1 VVSVEEWIQT
11 KDRIIEELFAL
22 TFRLS
27 DEVKRGDWEAMDL
40 SLQERAKVFINLIR
54 LDRAHANEAT
64 DKDVY
69 WGKQLEIIK
78 KSGDETYA
86 VIRQELVNL
95 ANEFRAG
102 ELSRKQ
108 IFESEMISP
117 KGNKIEKSV

>member
-54 LDRAHANEAT
+54 LDRAHAKEST

>member
-1 VVSVEEWIQT
+1 MVSVEEWIQT

-54 LDRAHANEAT
+54 LDRAHAKEAT